1 VGLTRSEYASVY
13 GPTTGDRIRLADTN
27 LLATVEADD
36 NRPGSEPLM
45 GMGKTVREGQ
55 LMSDAVSLSDALDVC
70 ITNVVLLDPVLGV
83 RKTSIRL

>member
-55 LMSDAVSLSDALDVC
+55 LMPP
-70 ITNVVLLDPVLGV
+70 DPNPPAAATTPAGAAH
-83 RKTSIRL
+83 